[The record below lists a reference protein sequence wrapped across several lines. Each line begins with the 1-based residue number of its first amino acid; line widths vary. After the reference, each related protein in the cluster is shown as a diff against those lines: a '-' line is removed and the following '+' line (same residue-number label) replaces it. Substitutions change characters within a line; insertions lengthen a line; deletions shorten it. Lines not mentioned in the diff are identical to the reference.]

1 MKKILMLLVL
11 AATVLSCGTPKTVIE
26 SKKVI
31 KGDWT
36 LDNITYSE
44 SGTFTVKLLNDTS
57 RECFEGSTWK
67 FISNNNEGKYT
78 INNGDCPTG
87 ERNFIFTIQEVNK
100 ESGLFD
106 FLLKPTDAKHKS
118 ADGTGFRLK
127 LARLSDASMRWEQ
140 TVSLEGKPFTI
151 TMNFSKISE

>member
-1 MKKILMLLVL
+1 MKKILILLVL
-11 AATVLSCGTPKTVIE
+11 ITSVLSCGAPKTVIE

-31 KGDWT
+31 KGDWV

-44 SGTFTVKLLNDTS
+44 AGTFNVKLLNDTS
-57 RECFEGSTWK
+57 KECFEGSTWK

-87 ERNFIFTIQEVNK
+87 ERDFIFTIQQIDAAT
-100 ESGLFD
+100 GLFD

-118 ADGTGFRLK
+118 ADGKGFRLK
-127 LARLSDASMRWEQ
+127 LARLSDSSMRWEQ
-140 TVSLEGKPFTI
+140 TVPLDGKPFTI
-151 TMNFSKISE
+151 SMNFSKISE

>member
-1 MKKILMLLVL
+1 MKKILILMVL
-11 AATVLSCGTPKTVIE
+11 AATVLSCGTPKTVLE

-31 KGDWT
+31 KGNWN

-44 SGTFTVKLLNDTS
+44 TGTFNVKLLNDTS
-57 RECFEGSTWK
+57 KECFEGSTWK
-67 FISNNNEGKYT
+67 FISNNNEGSYT

-87 ERNFIFTIQEVNK
+87 ERDFIFTIQEVNK

-118 ADGTGFRLK
+118 ADGSGFRLK
-127 LARLSDASMRWEQ
+127 LARLSESSMRWEQ
-140 TVSLEGKPFTI
+140 TVRLDGEPFTI
-151 TMNFSKISE
+151 SMNFSKISE